1 MWLGETLAK
10 KKLYMHVKDKTAVKI
25 CVDYFIFIPTLC
37 RIKQERKEKYR
48 ISNLESKRGANGK

>member
-25 CVDYFIFIPTLC
+25 CVDYFIFIPM
-37 RIKQERKEKYR
+37 
-48 ISNLESKRGANGK
+48 